1 MVGVRGHGARGSG
14 PGPAPSPALGML
26 LAAVSASSYGLSI
39 TLARLA
45 YNGGANPGTVM
56 VLRYLIAVAVIA
68 AVLRTLGWS
77 FRPPGALHGSLV
89 RLALGNFG
97 VTLGY
102 MTSILFI
109 PVSLATVV
117 FYTYPLMVVA
127 VVPIV
132 QNTRLGFRQ
141 FAAFG
146 LAFTGLALA
155 LGPSLAVL
163 DGRGVALALMA
174 AVSAA
179 YVFIVS
185 PRIVGAY
192 HAVGVSLYVNLAG
205 VGLASLFLAGAGG
218 IQLPESAPGWA
229 GLGGVSLFYVVG
241 TLTMFLALQ
250 GAGSL
255 RTSLIFNLEPVVV
268 ICAAAVLLGERLT
281 PLQMAGVALVIAA
294 LTLASLARAKA

>member
-1 MVGVRGHGARGSG
+1 MAEKEHGARGSG
-14 PGPAPSPALGML
+14 PGPAPSLALGML
-26 LAAVSASSYGLSI
+26 LAAVSASSYGLAI

-45 YNGGANPGTVM
+45 FDGGANPGTVM
-56 VLRYLIAVAVIA
+56 VLRYLMAVAVVA
-68 AVLRTLGWS
+68 AVLRALGWR
-77 FRPPGALHGSLV
+77 FRPPGALRGGLA

-102 MTSILFI
+102 LTSILFI

-117 FYTYPLMVVA
+117 FYTYPLMVMA
-127 VVPIV
+127 IVPMV

-146 LAFTGLALA
+146 LAFTGLAMA

-163 DGRGVALALMA
+163 DGRGVALALLA

-185 PRIVGAY
+185 PRVIGAY

-205 VGLASLFLAGAGG
+205 IGFAGLFLAGAGG

-229 GLGGVSLFYVVG
+229 GLGGVGVFYVVG
-241 TLTMFLALQ
+241 TLTM
-250 GAGSL
+250 
-255 RTSLIFNLEPVVV
+255 
-268 ICAAAVLLGERLT
+268 
-281 PLQMAGVALVIAA
+281 
-294 LTLASLARAKA
+294 

>member
-1 MVGVRGHGARGSG
+1 MAGKRHGARGSG
-14 PGPAPSPALGML
+14 PGPVPSLALGML
-26 LAAVSASSYGLSI
+26 LAAVASSSYGLAI
-39 TLARLA
+39 TLTRLA
-45 YNGGANPGTVM
+45 FDGGANPGTVM
-56 VLRYLIAVAVIA
+56 VLRYLMAVAVIA
-68 AVLRTLGWS
+68 AVLRALGWS
-77 FRPPGALHGSLV
+77 FRPPSALRGGLV

-117 FYTYPLMVVA
+117 FYIYPLLVMT

-141 FAAFG
+141 YAAFG
-146 LAFTGLALA
+146 LAFTGSALA
-155 LGPSLAVL
+155 LGPSFEAL
-163 DGRGVALALMA
+163 DGRGVALALLA

-185 PRIVGAY
+185 PRVVGAY

-205 VGLASLFLAGAGG
+205 IGLAGLFLASTGG
-218 IQLPESAPGWA
+218 IQLPQSALGWT
-229 GLGGVSLFYVVG
+229 GLGGVGLFYVIG
-241 TLTMFLALQ
+241 TLSMFLALH

-255 RTSLIFNLEPVVV
+255 RSSLIFNLEPVVA
-268 ICAAAVLLGERLT
+268 ISAAAVLLGERLA

>member
-1 MVGVRGHGARGSG
+1 
-14 PGPAPSPALGML
+14 
-26 LAAVSASSYGLSI
+26 
-39 TLARLA
+39 
-45 YNGGANPGTVM
+45 M
-56 VLRYLIAVAVIA
+56 VLRYLMAVAVMA
-68 AVLRTLGWS
+68 AVLRALGWS

-97 VTLGY
+97 VALGY

-117 FYTYPLMVVA
+117 FYTYPLMVMT
-127 VVPIV
+127 VVPIIH
-132 QNTRLGFRQ
+132 NTRLGFRQ

-146 LAFTGLALA
+146 LAFSGLVLA
-155 LGPSLAVL
+155 FGPSLAVL
-163 DGRGVALALMA
+163 DGRGVALALVA

-185 PRIVGAY
+185 PRVVGAY

-205 VGLASLFLAGAGG
+205 VGLAGLFLAGSGG

-229 GLGGVSLFYVVG
+229 GLGGVGLFYVVG
-241 TLTMFLALQ
+241 TLSMFLALH

-255 RTSLIFNLEPVVV
+255 RASLIFNLEPVVV
-268 ICAAAVLLGERLT
+268 ICAAAVLLGERLA

>member
-1 MVGVRGHGARGSG
+1 MAEKEHGAPGSG
-14 PGPAPSPALGML
+14 PGPAPSLALGML
-26 LAAVSASSYGLSI
+26 LAAVSASSYGLAI

-45 YNGGANPGTVM
+45 FDGGANPGTVM
-56 VLRYLIAVAVIA
+56 VLRYLMAVAVVA
-68 AVLRTLGWS
+68 AVLRALGWR
-77 FRPPGALHGSLV
+77 FRPPGALRGGLA

-102 MTSILFI
+102 LTSILFI

-117 FYTYPLMVVA
+117 FYTYPLMVMA
-127 VVPIV
+127 IVPMV
-132 QNTRLGFRQ
+132 QNTRLGLRQ

-146 LAFTGLALA
+146 LAFTGLAMA

-163 DGRGVALALMA
+163 DGRGVALALLA

-185 PRIVGAY
+185 PRVIGAY

-205 VGLASLFLAGAGG
+205 IGFAGLFLAGAGG

-229 GLGGVSLFYVVG
+229 GLGGVGLFYVVG

-255 RTSLIFNLEPVVV
+255 RASLIFNLEPVVV
-268 ICAAAVLLGERLT
+268 ICAAAVLLGERLA
-281 PLQMAGVALVIAA
+281 PLQMGGVALVVAA

>member
-1 MVGVRGHGARGSG
+1 MAGKGHGARGSD
-14 PGPAPSPALGML
+14 PGPALSPALGIL
-26 LAAVSASSYGLSI
+26 LAAVSSSSYGLAI
-39 TLARLA
+39 TLTRLA
-45 YNGGANPGTVM
+45 YDGGANPGTVM
-56 VLRYLIAVAVIA
+56 VLRYLMAVAVIA
-68 AVLRTLGWS
+68 AVLRALGWR
-77 FRPPGALHGSLV
+77 FRPPGALHGRLI

-109 PVSLATVV
+109 PVSLATVI
-117 FYTYPLMVVA
+117 FYTYPLMVMTI
-127 VVPIV
+127 VPIIH
-132 QNTRLGFRQ
+132 NTRLGFRQ

-163 DGRGVALALMA
+163 DGRGIALALVA
-174 AVSAA
+174 AVSAT

-205 VGLASLFLAGAGG
+205 IGFAALFLAGTGC
-218 IQLPESAPGWA
+218 IQLRESAPGWA
-229 GLGGVSLFYVVG
+229 GLGGVALFYVVG
-241 TLTMFLALQ
+241 TLSMFLALQ

-255 RTSLIFNLEPVVV
+255 RASLIFNLEPVVV
-268 ICAAAVLLGERLT
+268 ICAAAVLLGERLA

-294 LTLASLARAKA
+294 LTLTSLARAKA

>member
-1 MVGVRGHGARGSG
+1 MAGKRHGMSTG
-14 PGPAPSPALGML
+14 PGPAPSPALGMV
-26 LAAVSASSYGLSI
+26 LAAVSASSYGLAI
-39 TLARLA
+39 TLTRQAFD
-45 YNGGANPGTVM
+45 GGANPGTVM

-68 AVLRTLGWS
+68 AVLRALGWS
-77 FRPPGALHGSLV
+77 FRPPAALHGSLV

-97 VTLGY
+97 VTVGY

-117 FYTYPLMVVA
+117 FYIYPLLVMTI
-127 VVPIV
+127 VPIV

-141 FAAFG
+141 YAAFG

-155 LGPSLAVL
+155 LGPSFEAL
-163 DGRGVALALMA
+163 DGRGVALALLA

-205 VGLASLFLAGAGG
+205 IGLAGLFMASTGG
-218 IQLPESAPGWA
+218 IQLPESALGWT
-229 GLGGVSLFYVVG
+229 GLGGVGLFYVIG
-241 TLTMFLALQ
+241 TLSMFLALH

-255 RTSLIFNLEPVVV
+255 RSSLIFNLEPVVA
-268 ICAAAVLLGERLT
+268 ICAAAVLLGERLA
-281 PLQMAGVALVIAA
+281 PLQMAGVALVVVA